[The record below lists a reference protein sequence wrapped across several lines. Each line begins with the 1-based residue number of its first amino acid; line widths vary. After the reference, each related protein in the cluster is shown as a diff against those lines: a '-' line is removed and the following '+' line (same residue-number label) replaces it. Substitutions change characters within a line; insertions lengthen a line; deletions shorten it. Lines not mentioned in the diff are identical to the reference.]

1 MKCQSEC
8 DTYGDS
14 EMRKDFMAGLVCIG
28 LSVPIGANA
37 LTRYTC
43 QGEIGNGA
51 TPSSS
56 AYKFYGN
63 KTVDMGIECS
73 LYQRYI
79 GANCSGYLEDGIS
92 KFGYFI
98 GDEWT
103 FSGVMGM
110 FNETTGYL
118 FYQKK
123 DGAVGSNQNRSQR
136 WFYGWCSKI

>member
-1 MKCQSEC
+1 MSKALK
-8 DTYGDS
+8 TL
-14 EMRKDFMAGLVCIG
+14 LVCVG
-28 LSVPIGANA
+28 VLVPLNANA

-56 AYKFYGN
+56 EYVFYEN
-63 KTVDMGIECS
+63 KTVDMGIECN

-79 GANCSGYLEDGIS
+79 GANCSGYLEDGVS

-118 FYQKK
+118 FY
-123 DGAVGSNQNRSQR
+123 
-136 WFYGWCSKI
+136 

>member
-1 MKCQSEC
+1 MSKALK
-8 DTYGDS
+8 TL
-14 EMRKDFMAGLVCIG
+14 LVCVG
-28 LSVPIGANA
+28 VLVPLSANA

-51 TPSSS
+51 MPSSS
-56 AYKFYGN
+56 EYVFYEN
-63 KTVDMGIECS
+63 KTVDMGIECN

-79 GANCSGYLEDGIS
+79 GANCSGYLEDGVS

-98 GDEWT
+98 GDEWS
-103 FSGVMGM
+103 FSDVMGM

-123 DGAVGSNQNRSQR
+123 DGAVGSNQNQSQR

>member
-1 MKCQSEC
+1 MSKALK
-8 DTYGDS
+8 TL
-14 EMRKDFMAGLVCIG
+14 LVCVG
-28 LSVPIGANA
+28 VLFPLSANA

-51 TPSSS
+51 MPSSS
-56 AYKFYGN
+56 EYVFYEN
-63 KTVDMGIECS
+63 KTVDMGIECN

-79 GANCSGYLEDGIS
+79 GANCSGYLEDGVS

-98 GDEWT
+98 GDEWS
-103 FSGVMGM
+103 FSDVMGM

-123 DGAVGSNQNRSQR
+123 DGAVGSNQNQSQR

>member
-1 MKCQSEC
+1 MSKALR
-8 DTYGDS
+8 TL
-14 EMRKDFMAGLVCIG
+14 LVCVG
-28 LSVPIGANA
+28 VLVPLSANA

-51 TPSSS
+51 MPSSS
-56 AYKFYGN
+56 EYVFYEN
-63 KTVDMGIECS
+63 KTVDMGIECN

-79 GANCSGYLEDGIS
+79 GANCSGYLEDGVS

-98 GDEWT
+98 GDEWS
-103 FSGVMGM
+103 FSDVMGM

-123 DGAVGSNQNRSQR
+123 DGAVGSNQNQSQR